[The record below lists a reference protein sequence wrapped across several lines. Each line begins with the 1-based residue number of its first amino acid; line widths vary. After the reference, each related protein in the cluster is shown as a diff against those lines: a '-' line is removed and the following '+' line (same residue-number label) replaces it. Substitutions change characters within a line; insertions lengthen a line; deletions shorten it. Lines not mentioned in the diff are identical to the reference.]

1 MESKIKPDS
10 NNAFQNTLD
19 KTIHKIQ
26 QTASDSKS
34 IGGLPTGFTKLD
46 EMTSGFRRGDLF
58 VIGGRPTMGKTS
70 LALSIVNNL
79 CKNKHSVLFF
89 SLIDSSET
97 VALRL
102 ISNNCL
108 INYNALLQGD
118 LVENEW
124 SKFDKG
130 IPNMEQYSLIIDD
143 ENDNDIEYIKKKT
156 NEVVQ
161 NGSIDLVVI
170 DCIQFIENNNP
181 KAANKYEQMA
191 DITREL
197 KNLARK
203 CDVPILATSQLN
215 RKTNGNDD
223 FEYKRPELCQ
233 LRDSGTIEEDADV
246 VLLIHRPE
254 YYHIYRDEN
263 GNDLRDM
270 AQIIVAKNNRGPRGD
285 VLLKF
290 QGEYLRFDDPK
301 EKWMEPSTEKGAFIP
316 PEADPF
322 GPPPDEEIL
331 VKKYLISK

>member
-10 NNAFQNTLD
+10 NTVFQNTLD
-19 KTIHKIQ
+19 KTIRRIQ
-26 QTASDSKS
+26 QTASDSES
-34 IGGLPTGFTKLD
+34 TGGLPTGFTKLD
-46 EMTSGFRRGDLF
+46 DITNGFQRGDFF
-58 VIGGRPTMGKTS
+58 VIGGRPAMGKTA
-70 LALSIVNNL
+70 LALSIINNL

-108 INYNALLQGD
+108 INYRTLIRGTLND
-118 LVENEW
+118 EEW
-124 SKFDKG
+124 SKLDKR
-130 IPNMEQYSLIIDD
+130 ISNMEQYSLIIDD
-143 ENDNDIEYIKKKT
+143 ENDIDIEYIKKKT
-156 NEVVQ
+156 NELVQ
-161 NGSIDLVVI
+161 NGSLDLVMI

-215 RKTNGNDD
+215 RKTIGKEE
-223 FEYKRPELCQ
+223 FENLRPELFQ
-233 LRDSGTIEEDADV
+233 LRDSGTIEDDADV

-254 YYHIYRDEN
+254 YYHIYHDEN
-263 GNDLRDM
+263 GDNLRGM

-290 QGEYLRFDDPK
+290 QGEYLRFDVPEDTYVLPI
-301 EKWMEPSTEKGAFIP
+301 EGGEIKGSRMNLP
-316 PEADPF
+316 PDADPF
-322 GPPPDEEIL
+322 GTPQKEEPL
-331 VKKYLISK
+331 F